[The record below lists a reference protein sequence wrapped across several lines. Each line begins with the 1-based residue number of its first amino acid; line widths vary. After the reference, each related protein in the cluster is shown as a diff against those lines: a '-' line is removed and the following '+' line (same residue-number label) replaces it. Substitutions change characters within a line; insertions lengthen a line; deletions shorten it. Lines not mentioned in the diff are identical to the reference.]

1 MLLVQTEQEDTI
13 ARVKWDMEGDQKCCV
28 MKLRVQFG
36 EVSPLENLG
45 PDRIWHKQAISRSV
59 TWMWLRV
66 LSISEKSFSQEA
78 AATTQDGG
86 RMVVGIEHWVL
97 HKKNPAPRGEEDGR
111 IRPAAKKS

>member
-1 MLLVQTEQEDTI
+1 
-13 ARVKWDMEGDQKCCV
+13 MEGDQKCCV

-59 TWMWLRV
+59 TWMWLGV

-86 RMVVGIEHWVL
+86 RMVSGLSQEIIVGIEHWVL

>member
-1 MLLVQTEQEDTI
+1 
-13 ARVKWDMEGDQKCCV
+13 MEGDQKCCV

-45 PDRIWHKQAISRSV
+45 PDRIWHKQVISRSV

-86 RMVVGIEHWVL
+86 RMVSGLVAVVSGDNCWHRALGSPQKESGPERRGRWV
-97 HKKNPAPRGEEDGR
+97 NQA
-111 IRPAAKKS
+111 SS